1 MSGKDR
7 RVRRSLFSLS
17 SFLFFFL
24 MASFVVTC
32 CFLVFLSGF
41 DIPTEV
47 LQQRAPRTFFNVIF
61 LGALCSVVDNM
72 RRRLTLQRPVRRILQ
87 AARRI
92 RQGDFS
98 ARIEPIHGA
107 GSMNELDVIIEDFN
121 HMAEEL
127 ASIETLRADFVSNVS
142 HELKTPLAVIQNY
155 ATLLQ
160 APEFPEAQRLECA
173 RAASAAARRL
183 SDLVGNILRLNRLE
197 NQQIYPEA
205 RCYNLSEQLRQCL
218 LGFEA
223 AWEEK
228 QLELEVRIEDDVM
241 ICADEELLSLVW
253 NNLLSN
259 AVKFND
265 VGGQL
270 IVQLARQDSFVEVRV
285 TDSGCGMS
293 PEVGRH
299 IFEKFY
305 QGDPSHATQG
315 NGLGL
320 ALVKRVVDI
329 VGGEIAV
336 QSAQGVGSRFIVRLC
351 ADGRSAE

>member
-1 MSGKDR
+1 MSVRDR
-7 RVRRSLFSLS
+7 RVRRSLFSLG

-24 MASFVVTC
+24 MASFVVIC
-32 CFLVFLSGF
+32 CFLVFMSGF

-61 LGALCSVVDNM
+61 LSALCSVVDNL

-127 ASIETLRADFVSNVS
+127 GSIETLRADFVSNVS

-160 APEFPEAQRLECA
+160 APELPEAQRLEYA

-197 NQQIYPEA
+197 NQQIFPEA
-205 RCYNLSEQLRQCL
+205 RSYNLSEQLRQCL
-218 LGFEA
+218 LNFEA

-228 QLELEVRIEDDVM
+228 QLKLDVRIEDDVM

-270 IVQLARQDSFVEVRV
+270 IVQLARQDPFVEVCV
-285 TDSGCGMS
+285 SDSGCGMS

-305 QGDPSHATQG
+305 QGDPSHTTQG

-329 VGGEIAV
+329 VGGEITV

-351 ADGRSAE
+351 AGGRSAE